1 MQTAQ
6 TARTTILSTPDF
18 KIWLTNEA
26 KKEGISLS
34 ELVRIRCKNKP
45 NEEELALSALIKE
58 VNKATKKAK
67 SSLNRSLKN
76 ANKTLAEIRSTK
88 KWAL

>member
-1 MQTAQ
+1 MSEAQ

-26 KKEGISLS
+26 KQEGISLS
-34 ELVRIRCKNKP
+34 ELVRTRCANKP
-45 NEEELALSALIKE
+45 NEEERVLSALIQE
-58 VNKATKKAK
+58 VSLATKKAK
-67 SSLNRSLKN
+67 NSLNRSLKE

-88 KWAL
+88 